1 MHGQALSCARRCL
14 SLADRCIF
22 TSALLGVL
30 LNLVIFSILH
40 SWAVHDICILDP
52 SSDWNSLV
60 ASPLLTFISRT
71 GISMPIKRSGGS
83 KSRIPLEFVHIT
95 KTAGS
100 AIEEAAARSGVK
112 WGVCHFKRVIKFG
125 PSCMFRDWEV
135 PRPAYDRSAI
145 PFHFKGTLGEPW
157 HTPPHWF
164 RQNPYNNTKTF
175 CVVRNPYDRIV
186 SEYYSKFG
194 GYKGNGR
201 NNVTVMNGWI
211 QKQLA
216 PGMKRQVHRLPQH
229 MYVYNMMGEKII
241 DHVLRFE
248 RLEEGFAA
256 LMDQYELNID
266 LPRRLNQRNASNS
279 VLTTAN
285 LTEETIRVIN
295 TFYGDD
301 FKRFSYTQLKL
312 IPPT

>member
-1 MHGQALSCARRCL
+1 
-14 SLADRCIF
+14 
-22 TSALLGVL
+22 
-30 LNLVIFSILH
+30 
-40 SWAVHDICILDP
+40 
-52 SSDWNSLV
+52 
-60 ASPLLTFISRT
+60 
-71 GISMPIKRSGGS
+71 MPINRSGDS
-83 KSRIPLEFVHIT
+83 KNRIPLEFVHIT

-100 AIEEAAARSGVK
+100 AVEEAAARSGVK
-112 WGVCHFKRVIKFG
+112 WGVCHYKRVNKFG
-125 PSCMFRDWEV
+125 PSCMYKDWEV
-135 PRPAYDRSAI
+135 SRPAYNRSAI

-164 RQNPYNNTKTF
+164 RQNPYKNAKTF
-175 CVVRNPYDRIV
+175 CIVRNPYDRIV

-211 QKQLA
+211 QKHLA

-229 MYVYNMMGEKII
+229 MYVYNMVGEKMI

-248 RLEEGFAA
+248 RLEDGFAA
-256 LMDQYELNID
+256 LMNKYELNID
-266 LPRRLNQRNASNS
+266 LPRRLNERNASNS

-295 TFYGDD
+295 AFYGDD
-301 FKRFSYTQLKL
+301 FKRFNYTQLKL
-312 IPPT
+312 ISPA